1 MSMLK
6 RHFHHETWNGANS
19 DKKLHSTFSE
29 QVCVL
34 PSGRD
39 EGCKR
44 QRRSG
49 CSASGGSFWIRYSQ
63 KTKNMTL
70 KSQGWGWVGACSQHA
85 LSRMKVLCWKKN
97 DLSFLYKEHLT
108 YFGNPREPLVFG
120 EGVRIK
126 IMSAICTQFF
136 QWAQGLGNICYYWWR
151 FDLQSLPL
159 QCFRLRP
166 WGSRAVCHIWKIL
179 KVHIHPQQPPQAD

>member
-1 MSMLK
+1 MKLGMELTQTRSCI
-6 RHFHHETWNGANS
+6 RHFQNKYASCPLEGMKDVKDRGDPDVLLVVAHSES
-19 DKKLHSTFSE
+19 DIL
-29 QVCVL
+29 
-34 PSGRD
+34 R
-39 EGCKR
+39 R
-44 QRRSG
+44 QRTWLS
-49 CSASGGSFWIRYSQ
+49 SLKGG
-63 KTKNMTL
+63 
-70 KSQGWGWVGACSQHA
+70 GGWVHA
-85 LSRMKVLCWKKN
+85 LSMLSAGWKFYAGKKN

>member
-1 MSMLK
+1 MFRTGMFCYPLGGS
-6 RHFHHETWNGANS
+6 
-19 DKKLHSTFSE
+19 
-29 QVCVL
+29 
-34 PSGRD
+34 

-44 QRRSG
+44 QRRF
-49 CSASGGSFWIRYSQ
+49 CSLAPYTGSDILGRQRTWLLS
-63 KTKNMTL
+63 L
-70 KSQGWGWVGACSQHA
+70 KEGEDA

-120 EGVRIK
+120 EGVQIK
-126 IMSAICTQFF
+126 IMSAICTPFF

-166 WGSRAVCHIWKIL
+166 RGSRAVCHIWNTL
-179 KVHIHPQQPPQAD
+179 KEHIYPQQAPQAD